1 MKDMDCFKY
10 LIVNDKLDF
19 IVFMVKYLMFLIVGI
34 ILGFWIWLSK
44 IINVWRRFYCLV
56 VYNLFG

>member
-1 MKDMDCFKY
+1 MKDIDCFKY
-10 LIVNDKLDF
+10 FIVYDKLDF

-44 IINVWRRFYCLV
+44 IINVWRKFYFFV
-56 VYNLFG
+56 V